1 MTSTFDGRPAVASGA
16 FDARQAFDVEAFV
29 ARYGGT
35 TRCAFKAGEQLF
47 IQDEPANRLFYI
59 QEGKVRLA
67 VVSAQGKEAILS
79 IIGAGDFCGESCVVA
94 GRVRSGT
101 ATCVTDCLI
110 AKLDR
115 ASLIRAIRQ
124 DSAFAE
130 FFLVRVLSRAA
141 GLRNSLLSHLFD
153 SSEVRLARILLR
165 LANNGTEGRKG
176 TILKAID
183 QEALA
188 QMVGTT
194 RSRVNYFMNKFRR
207 LGYVDYNSTIIVHAA
222 LLENFVRE
230 ESLGSPRAA
239 KPTAAA

>member
-1 MTSTFDGRPAVASGA
+1 MTSTFDGRPPVASGA
-16 FDARQAFDVEAFV
+16 FDAKQAFDVEAFI
-29 ARYGGT
+29 ARHGGA

-47 IQDEPANRLFYI
+47 VQDEPANRAFYI
-59 QEGKVRLA
+59 HEGQVRLT
-67 VVSAQGKEAILS
+67 VVSAQGKEAILG
-79 IIGAGDFCGESCVVA
+79 ILGAGDFCGESCVVG

-101 ATCVTDCLI
+101 ASCVTDSLI

-115 ASLIRAIRQ
+115 VSVIRAIRQ
-124 DSAFAE
+124 DAAFAE
-130 FFLVRVLSRAA
+130 FFLVGVLSRAA
-141 GLRNSLLSHLFD
+141 GLRKSLLSHLFD

-165 LANNGTEGRKG
+165 LARYGTEGRKG

-207 LGYVDYNSTIIVHAA
+207 LGYVDYNDTIVVHAA

-230 ESLGSPRAA
+230 ELLGSPRAA